1 MMGMV
6 HTPAS
11 LFTAA
16 RRQIPPWV
24 GPVLVYALSA
34 GCLIWV
40 YRDFDW
46 HTELPRL
53 LHMHWWWLVF
63 AVLCDVLVYVI
74 QAWRWNLLLQP
85 FGRAPLWR
93 TVRAIY
99 IGLFANEALP
109 LRSGEVIRVYLQS
122 HWNHLPLSATISSA
136 IIERLMDGIWLMV
149 GFVLTTAYI
158 DLPDNLVLGA
168 KILTGMV
175 ITLAALLAFATVHKH
190 GARRALAGW
199 KWGGK
204 LHLLID
210 GLHDIGRSRYLYLSF
225 GVSIIYLS
233 LQVLPIY
240 SIIRGY
246 GEDTSLI
253 EAAVVLVVLRFG
265 TIVPGP
271 PGNVGVFNA
280 FAVLGLKLVGVD
292 RQTAI
297 GLSGIMF
304 FVITVPLL
312 AAGTIALAATGLKL
326 AEIQRHAH
334 THLQKVHAT
343 AGSSK
348 DQN

>member
-1 MMGMV
+1 MYG
-6 HTPAS
+6 
-11 LFTAA
+11 
-16 RRQIPPWV
+16 
-24 GPVLVYALSA
+24 LSA
-34 GCLIWV
+34 SCLIWV

-46 HTELPRL
+46 KTELPRL
-53 LHMHWWWLVF
+53 LHMHWWWLLL
-63 AVLCDVLVYVI
+63 AVGCDVTVYVC
-74 QAWRWNLLLQP
+74 QSWRWNLLLRP
-85 FGRAPLWR
+85 FGRVPLWR

-109 LRSGEVIRVYLQS
+109 LRSGEAIRVYLQS
-122 HWNHLPLSATISSA
+122 HWNHLPLSAAISSA

-149 GFVLTTAYI
+149 GFVITTSFI

-175 ITLAALLAFATVHKH
+175 VVLAGLLAFATIHKH
-190 GARRALAGW
+190 GARRALAGSRW
-199 KWGGK
+199 AGN

-210 GLHDIGRSRYLYLSF
+210 GLHDIGRSPYLYYSF
-225 GVSIIYLS
+225 GASIVYLG
-233 LQVLPIY
+233 LQVVPIY

-246 GEDTSLI
+246 GEDTTLM

-271 PGNVGVFNA
+271 PGNIGVFNA

-312 AAGTIALAATGLKL
+312 LAGTIALAATGLKL

-334 THLQKVHAT
+334 SHMQKAHPPT
-343 AGSSK
+343 APSGAA
-348 DQN
+348 N